1 MYADLP
7 ASKKLQ
13 MRNGKPGQV
22 LEKKKTMKQKRLNGI
37 DAAKGLAIMMVVLG
51 HCADKNGPDRVLL
64 HFSMFTGVG
73 VFFLLSGAAFCW
85 RDGVFPWFDQ
95 RTFRSFAKGLWRS
108 LILPYLIWGSV
119 SVAIYGVLGRYAA
132 AELSSDRHH
141 FDIGPNLLGMLYGN
155 SGSGFMEWNRPL
167 WFLVCLVW
175 VELIWYFLLRS
186 SQVKCLYLCAMT
198 IPFVWLSA
206 QNMTGIHLCLPWE
219 LETAVCVLPYFGAGR
234 LLRGYAVRRKGLR
247 NGEKT
252 RNGGKTISVLTALAG
267 AAALAL
273 LWILLKGVQD
283 ADFRADRFTDLGCFF
298 PDMLLGAFGILALA
312 QLFSGPGPVGK
323 WIRYLGQ
330 RTLAVL
336 VMHKFPVMAMKLLL
350 RNRRESILT
359 DAGMMIVSVLLCL
372 LAERILSRICPAVFG
387 KRKGSCG
394 RE

>member
-1 MYADLP
+1 M
-7 ASKKLQ
+7 
-13 MRNGKPGQV
+13 
-22 LEKKKTMKQKRLNGI
+22 EKEKTMKQKRLNGI

-85 RDGVFPWFDQ
+85 KDGTFPWFDQ
-95 RTFRSFAKGLWRS
+95 RPFYSLAKSLWRS
-108 LILPYLIWGSV
+108 LILPYFIWGSI
-119 SVAIYGVLGRYAA
+119 SVAIYGLLGRYAA

-186 SQVKCLYLCAMT
+186 SRVKWLYLCAMT
-198 IPFVWLSA
+198 IPFVWLYA
-206 QNMTGIHLCLPWE
+206 QNRTGIHLCLPWE
-219 LETAVCVLPYFGAGR
+219 LETAICVLPYFGAGR
-234 LLRGYAVRRKGLR
+234 LLRGYAVRWKGHR

-252 RNGGKTISVLTALAG
+252 RDGGKTISVLTALAG

-283 ADFRADRFTDLGCFF
+283 ADFRADRFTDLRCFF

-312 QLFSGPGPVGK
+312 QLFSGMDQMGK

-350 RNRRESILT
+350 RNRRESIWI
-359 DAGMMIVSVLLCL
+359 DICMMLVSVLLCL

-387 KRKGSCG
+387 KRMESRG